1 MRIPK
6 SNLDAF
12 LGDVAENSNITSRS
26 EQERDVTT
34 SYVDLESHKKVLLTE
49 QERLMTYLEQAESIE
64 EMMTIES
71 RLSDIRYQL
80 ESMESQ
86 LRTYDSQ
93 IEYSTVSLYIS
104 EVVELT
110 PVETKEQTTWERI
123 SEGFLRS
130 LRNVGRGFRE
140 FFIGFVVALPYLL
153 VTVLIVGV
161 LFGIIYAIVKKS
173 NAKHAKKMAER
184 QAAYYQNM
192 QAGGTAPAMTGQ
204 PVQQAPQNGPQNKQ

>member
-6 SNLDAF
+6 SKLDAF

-80 ESMESQ
+80 ESKESQ
-86 LRTYDSQ
+86 LRTNDSQ
-93 IEYSTVSLYIS
+93 IEYSTESL
-104 EVVELT
+104 
-110 PVETKEQTTWERI
+110 
-123 SEGFLRS
+123 
-130 LRNVGRGFRE
+130 
-140 FFIGFVVALPYLL
+140 
-153 VTVLIVGV
+153 
-161 LFGIIYAIVKKS
+161 
-173 NAKHAKKMAER
+173 
-184 QAAYYQNM
+184 
-192 QAGGTAPAMTGQ
+192 
-204 PVQQAPQNGPQNKQ
+204 

>member
-1 MRIPK
+1 M
-6 SNLDAF
+6 
-12 LGDVAENSNITSRS
+12 AENSNITSRS

-130 LRNVGRGFRE
+130 LRNVGRGFKE

-153 VTVLIVGV
+153 VTVLIVGA

-192 QAGGTAPAMTGQ
+192 Q
-204 PVQQAPQNGPQNKQ
+204 VQQNGPQNKQ

>member
-1 MRIPK
+1 M
-6 SNLDAF
+6 
-12 LGDVAENSNITSRS
+12 
-26 EQERDVTT
+26 
-34 SYVDLESHKKVLLTE
+34 LLTE

-123 SEGFLRS
+123 SEGFYEACAMWEEA
-130 LRNVGRGFRE
+130 LRNSSSV
-140 FFIGFVVALPYLL
+140 LL
-153 VTVLIVGV
+153 LHCR
-161 LFGIIYAIVKKS
+161 IYW
-173 NAKHAKKMAER
+173 
-184 QAAYYQNM
+184 
-192 QAGGTAPAMTGQ
+192 
-204 PVQQAPQNGPQNKQ
+204 

>member
-1 MRIPK
+1 
-6 SNLDAF
+6 
-12 LGDVAENSNITSRS
+12 
-26 EQERDVTT
+26 
-34 SYVDLESHKKVLLTE
+34 
-49 QERLMTYLEQAESIE
+49 MTYLEQAESIE

-123 SEGFLRS
+123 SEDF
-130 LRNVGRGFRE
+130 
-140 FFIGFVVALPYLL
+140 
-153 VTVLIVGV
+153 T
-161 LFGIIYAIVKKS
+161 K
-173 NAKHAKKMAER
+173 
-184 QAAYYQNM
+184 
-192 QAGGTAPAMTGQ
+192 PAQCG
-204 PVQQAPQNGPQNKQ
+204 KRL